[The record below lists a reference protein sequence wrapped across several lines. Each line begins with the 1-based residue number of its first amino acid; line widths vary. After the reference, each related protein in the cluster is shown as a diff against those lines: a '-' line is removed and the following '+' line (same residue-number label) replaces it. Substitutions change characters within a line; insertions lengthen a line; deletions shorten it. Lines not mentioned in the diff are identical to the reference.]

1 MDVRKLLAGARIVP
15 VVVIDDPSRAQPLAE
30 SLLRGGINTIEVTLR
45 TDTALQSIRE
55 IAATVPDIIVG
66 AGSVISSSQVSEV
79 VDAGARYAVSP
90 GSTPALLS
98 ATEAADLPFIPGAIT
113 PSESLALLQRGYTV
127 QKFFPA
133 EAAGGVAYLKSVAGP
148 VPGVK
153 FVPTGGITAATAA
166 SYLALDNVFALGGS
180 WISPAK
186 LLQDG
191 DFDAIEQ
198 RAREAMAL

>member
-1 MDVRKLLAGARIVP
+1 MARQL
-15 VVVIDDPSRAQPLAE
+15 DL
-30 SLLRGGINTIEVTLR
+30 SLG
-45 TDTALQSIRE
+45 D
-55 IAATVPDIIVG
+55 
-66 AGSVISSSQVSEV
+66 EV
-79 VDAGARYAVSP
+79 VLVVPAAD
-90 GSTPALLS
+90 GSMGNDLYTLVGIFKSGTPAID
-98 ATEAADLPFIPGAIT
+98 AAYA
-113 PSESLALLQRGYTV
+113 LADTYR
-127 QKFFPA
+127 A
-133 EAAGGVAYLKSVAGP
+133 M
-148 VPGVK
+148 GVK

>member
-1 MDVRKLLAGARIVP
+1 MRDLLAGARIIP
-15 VVVIDDPSRAQPLAE
+15 VVVIDDHSHAAPLAE
-30 SLLRGGINTIEVTLR
+30 SLLKGGIKTIEVTLR
-45 TDTALQSIRE
+45 TDAALQSIRE
-55 IAATVPDIIVG
+55 IAVAVPDIIVG
-66 AGSVISSSQVSEV
+66 AGSVISPSQVGEV
-79 VDAGARYAVSP
+79 VDAGAKYAVSP
-90 GSTPALLS
+90 GSTSELLS
-98 ATEAADLPFIPGAIT
+98 AAEDAGLPFIPGAVT

-133 EAAGGVAYLKSVAGP
+133 EASGGIDYLRSIAGP

-153 FVPTGGITAATAA
+153 FVPTGGITPETAA
-166 SYLALDNVFALGGS
+166 SYLALGNVFALGGS